1 MAGTLWPAVRG
12 LTAPD
17 LRGPGDLA
25 AIEALVP
32 DGGAARRHHAA
43 RAAME
48 LAVVD
53 RALRRRRASAALLL
67 PPLRAEVVYSGLITA
82 GSTLQAVRQARWA
95 RLAGLTQV
103 KIKVGVGADLARV
116 DAVRA
121 VLPNATIRIDANG
134 AWTPAAARAALAG
147 LARCRVASVEQPLP
161 PGCPDALAQLR
172 KESPIPLVLDE
183 SVVTPADLEAHL
195 AAGAADAVNVR
206 VSKCGGF
213 ARAVAM
219 ARARPRPGSR
229 STWGATWGRPPSSRR
244 RAVTSPRGSSPRS
257 SWKAPTA
264 RSCSLRTVG
273 RRPPLRPPGRRAGLD
288 PARLGDARARRPAP
302 AVRGDRR
309 RAGGVGITEMGALLA
324 AGLRMREW
332 WPARRFDRAAAEP
345 ERAQAAVLRAL
356 LRRNARTAFG
366 REQADAIRTVAEYR
380 RAVPLRDYEALR
392 PYVRR
397 IVEGEAA
404 VLTAEPVTAFASTS
418 GTTAEPSWSR

>member
-1 MAGTLWPAVRG
+1 MRLVSATVYALKIPFLAAVRHSLAGRTWSDSVVVRVLDSDGVEGFGEAAPRPYVTGETPTDVVEYVAGTLWPAVRG

-32 DGGAARRHHAA
+32 DGGAAWRHHAA

-53 RALRRRRASAALLL
+53 WALRRRRASAALLL

-103 KIKVGVGADLARV
+103 KIKVGAGADLARV
-116 DAVRA
+116 EAVRA

-219 ARARPRPGSR
+219 AHRA
-229 STWGATWGRPPSSRR
+229 A
-244 RAVTSPRGSSPRS
+244 A
-257 SWKAPTA
+257 
-264 RSCSLRTVG
+264 
-273 RRPPLRPPGRRAGLD
+273 AGLEIHVGCHVGET
-288 PARLGDARARRPAP
+288 AILSA
-302 AVRGDRR
+302 
-309 RAGGVGITEMGALLA
+309 AGRHLA
-324 AGLRMREW
+324 AGLEPTVFVEGSYGTLLLAEDVSDDGLRFGHRGVAPVLTRPGWGMRV
-332 WPARRFDRAAAEP
+332 RVDR
-345 ERAQAAVLRAL
+345 
-356 LRRNARTAFG
+356 LRRYA
-366 REQADAIRTVAEYR
+366 ETV
-380 RAVPLRDYEALR
+380 
-392 PYVRR
+392 
-397 IVEGEAA
+397 VELAA
-404 VLTAEPVTAFASTS
+404 
-418 GTTAEPSWSR
+418 